1 MQFKCREVT
10 VSVGFPFAA
19 AVTLMFLYDT
29 SGTAVISV
37 CAALLHEIGHLLCLF
52 WYGETPQSLKLGL
65 AGMEIVRAKGQKLSV
80 YQEIMV
86 SLAGPLVN
94 LALFALLA
102 TLSGWGAGERLM
114 EAAMVNFMLALFNL
128 LPVSALDGGRAM
140 YFFLCSLCTAPT
152 AQRVVTVCS
161 IVCLL
166 PCAFIGFFLLLQSGY
181 NFSLLLVTV
190 YLCFLLAARPVQE

>member
-65 AGMEIVRAKGQKLSV
+65 AERMGRRRA
-80 YQEIMV
+80 
-86 SLAGPLVN
+86 P
-94 LALFALLA
+94 
-102 TLSGWGAGERLM
+102 
-114 EAAMVNFMLALFNL
+114 
-128 LPVSALDGGRAM
+128 DGGGNGEFHACP
-140 YFFLCSLCTAPT
+140 F
-152 AQRVVTVCS
+152 
-161 IVCLL
+161 
-166 PCAFIGFFLLLQSGY
+166 
-181 NFSLLLVTV
+181 
-190 YLCFLLAARPVQE
+190 